1 MIKEVIIVE
10 GKDDISA
17 IKRAVDA
24 EVIKTNG
31 YYIGK
36 ETLDKI
42 KTAYEKT
49 GIIIFTDPDYA
60 GEKIREKLSKIFLGS
75 KHAFISREEA
85 RSKDDIGIENAKPED
100 IIKALEK
107 ARVEK
112 IDRIPQFTRDELVR
126 YGLLGAENA
135 FDKRLRL
142 GIKLGIGYAN
152 GKQLL
157 KRLNNYGVSKEEFYK
172 AIEEVENGR

>member
-10 GKDDISA
+10 GKEDISA

-42 KTAYEKT
+42 RTAYERT

-60 GEKIREKLSKIFLGS
+60 GERIREKLSKIFKES

-85 RSKDDIGIENAKPED
+85 TVNDDIGIENAKPED

-112 IDRIPQFTRDELVR
+112 IDRLPQFTKSELVKH
-126 YGLLGAENA
+126 GLIGSENS
-135 FDKRLRL
+135 FNKRLKL
-142 GIKLGIGYAN
+142 GITLGIGYAN

-157 KRLNNYGVSKEEFYK
+157 KRLNNYGVTREEFYK
-172 AIEEVENGR
+172 GIEEIENGR